1 VEDYAGAMKTN
12 SAARYLVRI
21 RVIMLCAALVAV
33 VGLELAVSE
42 SLAARIGQT
51 TSRQTDGPQAPS
63 VGIADM
69 MAAAR

>member
-1 VEDYAGAMKTN
+1 VEDYAGTMKTN

-21 RVIMLCAALVAV
+21 RVIVACAALAV
-33 VGLELAVSE
+33 IVGLEFSVSE
-42 SLAARIGQT
+42 SLAARIGT
-51 TSRQTDGPQAPS
+51 TTARQTDSPAAPS

>member
-12 SAARYLVRI
+12 SAARYLMRI
-21 RVIMLCAALVAV
+21 RVIVVCAALAAL
-33 VGLELAVSE
+33 VGLEFSLSQ

-51 TSRQTDGPQAPS
+51 TARQTDSPAAS
-63 VGIADM
+63 NVSISDL

>member
-1 VEDYAGAMKTN
+1 MKTN
-12 SAARYLVRI
+12 SWVRFIVRI
-21 RVIMLCAALVAV
+21 RAIMLCAALAALL
-33 VGLELAVSE
+33 GLEFSVSE